1 MFHFFQLRSNE
12 VSPAGFGFEDN
23 YLQHNT
29 LINLPNFQM
38 RNLRDLNNFD
48 RVICI
53 HFDDQKFSILI
64 YIHSIDIFVWLDSIS
79 NEKLIQ

>member
-1 MFHFFQLRSNE
+1 MVSNSNIIIGWARDHLKCYISSQLRSNE

-29 LINLPNFQM
+29 LINSPNFKM

-53 HFDDQKFSILI
+53 HFDG
-64 YIHSIDIFVWLDSIS
+64 
-79 NEKLIQ
+79 